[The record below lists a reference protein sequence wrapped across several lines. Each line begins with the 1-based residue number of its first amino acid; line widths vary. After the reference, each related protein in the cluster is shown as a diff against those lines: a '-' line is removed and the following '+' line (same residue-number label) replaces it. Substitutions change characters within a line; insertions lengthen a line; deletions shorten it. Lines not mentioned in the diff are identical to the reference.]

1 MAIKVETP
9 TVNTENII
17 KAKAIKEEEGVDI
30 FNSESPLF
38 SDICIPYTDENGN
51 DIILTDRKKDLFQNI
66 KICSMDALININ
78 YSTYKVICQCSLNKA
93 EKSFTLNDKKYL
105 LN

>member
-9 TVNTENII
+9 TVNTEHII

-66 KICSMDALININ
+66 KICSNGC
-78 YSTYKVICQCSLNKA
+78 TYK
-93 EKSFTLNDKKYL
+93 Y
-105 LN
+105 

>member
-38 SDICIPYTDENGN
+38 SDICIPIQMKTEM
-51 DIILTDRKKDLFQNI
+51 ILFLQIEK
-66 KICSMDALININ
+66 KICFKI
-78 YSTYKVICQCSLNKA
+78 
-93 EKSFTLNDKKYL
+93 
-105 LN
+105 